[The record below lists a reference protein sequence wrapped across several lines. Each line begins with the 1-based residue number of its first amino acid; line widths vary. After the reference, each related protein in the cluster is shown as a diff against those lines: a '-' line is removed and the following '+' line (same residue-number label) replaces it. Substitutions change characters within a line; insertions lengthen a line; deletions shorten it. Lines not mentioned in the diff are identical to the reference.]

1 MPPPLIFATNNQ
13 NKVHEIRSVL
23 GNSFQI
29 LPLNEAGI
37 NIDIAEPHNTLEE
50 NAREKASVIHKL
62 TGRNCFSEDTGLEV
76 NALNGEPGV
85 RSARY
90 AGDEADFKK
99 NILKLLKSLYG
110 IQDRTAQFRTVISL
124 IIDNKEFQFEGICK
138 GYITAEEAGNKGFG
152 YDSVFIPV
160 GSAKTF
166 ADMDMVEKNIYSH
179 RKKATKKF
187 INFLKEYY
195 GQN

>member
-1 MPPPLIFATNNQ
+1 MPQALIFATNNQ
-13 NKVHEIRSVL
+13 NKVQEIRSVL

-29 LPLNEAGI
+29 LPLNEANI
-37 NIDIAEPHNTLEE
+37 NIDIAEPHNTLQE
-50 NAREKASVIHKL
+50 NAREKSSIIHKL
-62 TGRNCFSEDTGLEV
+62 TGKNCFSEDTGLEV

-90 AGDEADFKK
+90 AGDTANFKK
-99 NILKLLKSLYG
+99 NILKLLKSLNG

-124 IIDNKEFQFEGICK
+124 ILDNKEYQFEGTCN
-138 GYITAEEAGNKGFG
+138 GYITTEETGINGFG
-152 YDSVFIPV
+152 YDSVFIPA
-160 GSAKTF
+160 GSTKTF
-166 ADMDMVEKNIYSH
+166 ADMEMAEKNIYSH

-187 INFLKEYY
+187 IDFLKEYY